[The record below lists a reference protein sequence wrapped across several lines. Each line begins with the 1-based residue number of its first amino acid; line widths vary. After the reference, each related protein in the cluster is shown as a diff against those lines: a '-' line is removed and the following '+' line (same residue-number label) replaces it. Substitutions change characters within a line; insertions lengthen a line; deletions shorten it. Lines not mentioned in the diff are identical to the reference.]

1 MTISSA
7 ADMNTNFILSIFTSL
22 LLNILACIHIY
33 WAFGGLWPGTN
44 QQDLINKVF
53 GRGNQFPSPFSCL
66 VVAVGLVLFSS
77 LPVLW
82 LVRINLD
89 LSPQITN
96 LIRYSMI
103 FVAIVFLVRGIIGY
117 LPWVTKHWEPIFV
130 RYTKRLYNPISLLIG
145 FSFLLMSI

>member
-1 MTISSA
+1 MNLSLIIPIS
-7 ADMNTNFILSIFTSL
+7 TSFL
-22 LLNILACIHIY
+22 LIILAFIHMY
-33 WAFGGLWPGTN
+33 WAFGGLWPGKN
-44 QQDLINKVF
+44 QQDLVNKVF
-53 GRGNQFPSPFSCL
+53 GRGTHFPSPFSCL

-117 LPWVTKHWEPIFV
+117 LLGSPNIGSQ
-130 RYTKRLYNPISLLIG
+130 YLYAIQNDCIIQ
-145 FSFLLMSI
+145 FLF